1 MCYNYIIIL
10 KSELE
15 SLQDKLNSGKTLSTN
30 ESHELMDSQEQL
42 DDIIHLI
49 NKLRLIG
56 TVYRHLF
63 GKYDKKGEC
72 RI

>member
-1 MCYNYIIIL
+1 MCYNFIIIL

-30 ESHELMDSQEQL
+30 ESHELMDSQERL

-56 TVYRHLF
+56 TVYRDSF
-63 GKYDKKGEC
+63 RKYDEKGKC
-72 RI
+72 

>member
-1 MCYNYIIIL
+1 MCYNFFIIL

-30 ESHELMDSQEQL
+30 ESHELMDSQKRL

-56 TVYRHLF
+56 IVYRHSF
-63 GKYDKKGEC
+63 RKYDKKGKC
-72 RI
+72 

>member
-1 MCYNYIIIL
+1 MCYNYIIIF

-56 TVYRHLF
+56 TVYRH
-63 GKYDKKGEC
+63 
-72 RI
+72 

>member
-56 TVYRHLF
+56 TVYRHSFRLS
-63 GKYDKKGEC
+63 
-72 RI
+72 

>member
-30 ESHELMDSQEQL
+30 ESHELMDSQERL

-56 TVYRHLF
+56 TVYRHSF

-72 RI
+72 QI